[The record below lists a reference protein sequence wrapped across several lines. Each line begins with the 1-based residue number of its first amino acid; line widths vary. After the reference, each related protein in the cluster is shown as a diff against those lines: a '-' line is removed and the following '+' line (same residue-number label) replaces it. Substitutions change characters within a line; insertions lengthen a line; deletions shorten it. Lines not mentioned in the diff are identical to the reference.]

1 MPRTKIKTNRR
12 PRNGS
17 VTGAGPLTGKPT
29 QVASG
34 LAPTQPNEILTLAE
48 AATYLRVSEQD
59 LVRLVRKQGLPGR
72 QVGDDWRFLRAA
84 IDGWLSA
91 PTAFNQGRFWQTH
104 FGALKGDPYLSD
116 IVREAY
122 RRRGGP
128 DDGDL

>member
-12 PRNGS
+12 PRNS
-17 VTGAGPLTGKPT
+17 VTGASPLND
-29 QVASG
+29 QRS
-34 LAPTQPNEILTLAE
+34 EILTLAE
-48 AATYLRVSEQD
+48 AASYLRVSEQD
-59 LVRLVRKQGLPGR
+59 VVRLVGKEGLPGR

-84 IDGWLSA
+84 IDGWLGA

-116 IVREAY
+116 IVRGAY
-122 RRRGGP
+122 RRRGRP